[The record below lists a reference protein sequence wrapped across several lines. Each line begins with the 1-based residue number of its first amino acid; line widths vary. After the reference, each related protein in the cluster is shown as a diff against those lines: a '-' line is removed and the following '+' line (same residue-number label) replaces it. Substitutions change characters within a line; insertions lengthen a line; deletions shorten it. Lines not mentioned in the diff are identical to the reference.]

1 MLIHFHIDLEHFNQL
16 NSLAA
21 EAGGEGQVPCEQDS
35 HGALQQ
41 GQAEPAQGAA
51 LHLLL
56 GGGLLHQP
64 PGVEQQLR
72 G

>member
-35 HGALQQ
+35 HGE

-56 GGGLLHQP
+56 HQP
-64 PGVEQQLR
+64 PGDDQQLR